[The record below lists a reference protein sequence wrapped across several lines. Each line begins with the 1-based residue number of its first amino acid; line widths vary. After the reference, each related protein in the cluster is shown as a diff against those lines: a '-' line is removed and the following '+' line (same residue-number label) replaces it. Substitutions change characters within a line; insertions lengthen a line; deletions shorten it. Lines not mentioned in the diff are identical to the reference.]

1 MYLTILKFKF
11 MARREKIIT
20 SWHKNS
26 SKFANLKIL
35 FCSSTAFVVVAVVV
49 HYCCGEFNE

>member
-11 MARREKIIT
+11 MARREVLT

-35 FCSSTAFVVVAVVV
+35 FCSSTAFFVVAVVV
-49 HYCCGEFNE
+49 HHCCGEFNE